1 MCRMNDRRAQ
11 ILEAAARVMG
21 ERGFRATSVDDVI
34 AAAGLAGKSHFYH
47 YFDSKQEL
55 GYAVLE
61 HQFGRFAERGL
72 AILREPMI
80 DPLDRLHLFVDSLV
94 ALQVADGGR
103 SGSPF
108 GRLAA
113 ELASGDE
120 GFRERLAAVFARW
133 AEAVRALLDEMEGA
147 LVAGTD
153 TRRMSRFVVATLEG
167 GLMLARVSR
176 DVGLLTGIAADLKRY
191 VAMHLRAPGE
201 LRTPAAGA
209 TGGGGGGGG
218 GGQAGRVALAGGA
231 RG

>member
-1 MCRMNDRRAQ
+1 MSDRRTR

-21 ERGFRATSVDDVI
+21 ERGYRATSVDDVI
-34 AAAGLAGKSHFYH
+34 EAAGLAGKSHFYH

-61 HQFGRFAERGL
+61 HQFGRFADRGL

-80 DPLDRLHLFVDSLV
+80 DPLDRLHLFIDSLV

-103 SGSPF
+103 TGSPF

-133 AEAVRALLDEMEGA
+133 ADAVRLLLDELGEA
-147 LVAGTD
+147 LRPGVD

-176 DVGLLTGIAADLKRY
+176 DVGMLAGIAADLKRY
-191 VAMHLRAPGE
+191 VALQLREPQEGRAPAVG
-201 LRTPAAGA
+201 AGA
-209 TGGGGGGGG
+209 AEG
-218 GGQAGRVALAGGA
+218 
-231 RG
+231 

>member
-1 MCRMNDRRAQ
+1 MSERRAQ

-21 ERGFRATSVDDVI
+21 ERGYRATSVDDVI
-34 AAAGLAGKSHFYH
+34 GAAGLAGKSHFYH
-47 YFDSKQEL
+47 YFGSKQEL

-61 HQFGRFAERGL
+61 HQFARFEHRGL

-80 DPLDRLHLFVDSLV
+80 APLDRLHLFVDSLV

-113 ELASGDE
+113 ELTSGDE

-133 AEAVRALLDEMEGA
+133 ADAVRRLLDEMADA
-147 LVAGTD
+147 LAPGTD
-153 TRRMSRFVVATLEG
+153 TGRMARFVVATLEG
-167 GLMLARVSR
+167 GLMLSRVSR
-176 DVGLLTGIAADLKRY
+176 DVGMLTGIAADLKRY
-191 VAMHLRAPGE
+191 VALHLRDADDG
-201 LRTPAAGA
+201 RTPAAPGGA
-209 TGGGGGGGG
+209 GSG
-218 GGQAGRVALAGGA
+218 GRVAMASGA

>member
-1 MCRMNDRRAQ
+1 MNDRRGQ

-21 ERGFRATSVDDVI
+21 ERGYRATSVEDVI

-61 HQFGRFAERGL
+61 HQFARFADRGL

-80 DPLDRLHLFVDSLV
+80 EPLDRLHLFVDSLV

-133 AEAVRALLDEMEGA
+133 ADAVRLLLDEMGEA
-147 LVAGTD
+147 LEPGTD

-176 DVGLLTGIAADLKRY
+176 DVGMLTGIAADLKRY
-191 VAMHLRAPGE
+191 VALHLRDAHAV
-201 LRTPAAGA
+201 RARAGG
-209 TGGGGGGGG
+209 TGGGGEGGSGG
-218 GGQAGRVALAGGA
+218 SVALVGGV

>member
-1 MCRMNDRRAQ
+1 MDAMNDRRGQ
-11 ILEAAARVMG
+11 ILDAAARVMG
-21 ERGFRATSVDDVI
+21 ERGYRATSVDDVI
-34 AAAGLAGKSHFYH
+34 GAAGLAGKSHFYH
-47 YFDSKQEL
+47 YFGSKQEL

-61 HQFGRFAERGL
+61 HQFARFADRGL

-80 DPLDRLHLFVDSLV
+80 DPLDRLHLFIDSLV

-113 ELASGDE
+113 ELANGDE

-133 AEAVRALLDEMEGA
+133 ADAVRLLLDELAGA
-147 LVAGTD
+147 LVPGTD

-176 DVGLLTGIAADLKRY
+176 DVGMLTGIAADLKRY
-191 VAMHLRAPGE
+191 VALHLRV
-201 LRTPAAGA
+201 AAEGRA
-209 TGGGGGGGG
+209 STEAGGGEGGS
-218 GGQAGRVALAGGA
+218 VAVAGGA